1 MTSSD
6 DVIIL
11 VNFLLF
17 FVYII
22 IHFFIKIDLEIIY

>member
-6 DVIIL
+6 DVILL

>member
-1 MTSSD
+1 MTSSN